1 MSAAPIPPECSAKKR
16 LATVQARLALR
27 GFQIRP
33 CGMHGSY
40 FVFGVTRARHC
51 AEVEDVE
58 RFADELEVEATR

>member
-1 MSAAPIPPECSAKKR
+1 VSAAPLSHECSAEKR

-33 CGMHGSY
+33 CGLHGSY

-58 RFADELEVEATR
+58 RFADELEEEALR